1 MTAKEIELEATIG
14 LLHDTID
21 EKNREIFRLNSRI
34 WEMLELIDK
43 ISDTL
48 KG

>member
-1 MTAKEIELEATIG
+1 MTAKELELEATVE
-14 LLHDTID
+14 LLQATID
-21 EKNREIFRLNSRI
+21 EKNREIKRLNARI